1 MVVFMLC
8 KAHGQGLYGNSGP
21 LGSCL
26 EVSYFCNDLVLGH
39 YHTQIVTL

>member
-1 MVVFMLC
+1 MDKGFMVI
-8 KAHGQGLYGNSGP
+8 QDP

-39 YHTQIVTL
+39 YHTQNVTL